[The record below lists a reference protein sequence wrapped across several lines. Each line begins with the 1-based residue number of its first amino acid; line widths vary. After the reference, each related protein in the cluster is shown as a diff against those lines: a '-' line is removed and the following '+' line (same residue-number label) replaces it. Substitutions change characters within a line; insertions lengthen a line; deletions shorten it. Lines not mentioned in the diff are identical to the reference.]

1 MGNTCSPEIKHLKRL
16 QQQRVQARKRATART
31 KRRFRQTFHLAA
43 LDSKKNFSSSSKH
56 GKPNESKA
64 SVVPQISIQGENH
77 VHGKPKESKASVVPQ
92 ISIQRENLVKPKA
105 DKLQLPSKP
114 KAVMKSENRVKPK
127 KGGLKRKSTYVL

>member
-64 SVVPQISIQGENH
+64 SVVPQ
-77 VHGKPKESKASVVPQ
+77 V
-92 ISIQRENLVKPKA
+92 SIQRENLVKPKA

-127 KGGLKRKSTYVL
+127 KG